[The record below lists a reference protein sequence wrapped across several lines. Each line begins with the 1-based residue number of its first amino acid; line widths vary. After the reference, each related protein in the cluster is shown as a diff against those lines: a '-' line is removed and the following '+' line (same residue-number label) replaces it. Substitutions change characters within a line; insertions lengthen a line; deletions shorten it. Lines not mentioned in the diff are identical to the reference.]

1 MSLPCSDT
9 MTASAADT
17 KKPGGVI
24 SEEALREK
32 EAAVAGEGLSPAA
45 SRVSVGGA
53 PLSSRS
59 MAASTG
65 GGPTSQRSM
74 AGAVHRVSLGSTSP
88 VTSHRQLEVVS
99 SGSDD
104 DAVRTCFR
112 LLQHGGLVKT
122 RTR

>member
-1 MSLPCSDT
+1 MIG
-9 MTASAADT
+9 AAAADT

-24 SEEALREK
+24 SEEALKEK
-32 EAAVAGEGLSPAA
+32 EAAVAGEGLSPQA
-45 SRVSVGGA
+45 SRVSVAGA

-59 MAASTG
+59 MAAST